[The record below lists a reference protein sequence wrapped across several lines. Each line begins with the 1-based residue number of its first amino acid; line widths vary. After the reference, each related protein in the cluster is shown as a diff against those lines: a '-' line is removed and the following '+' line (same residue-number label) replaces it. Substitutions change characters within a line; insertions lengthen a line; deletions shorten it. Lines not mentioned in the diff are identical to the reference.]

1 MYLNQKKL
9 NDYEKV
15 IVIDNS
21 IRINDIL
28 LKLKLINKKTLLI
41 VIWDK
46 KLLNLLF
53 EKNLNK
59 NIDIELFSWNLFQDK
74 YHLRW
79 QSHEI
84 AYNNLEKDFTNLTKQ
99 NETIYNFME
108 NLYKTSDVCYAL
120 KKNLLIETQQK
131 IEKEKI
137 IENLKILIPN
147 IEVIINKKSFNRFLS
162 YEIIN
167 HIYLSVK
174 NIFIFFFYGIYAILK
189 MNLKRR
195 KKNFNKIAI
204 RLYGDGYKISTS
216 HNSLDWIND
225 NIKIKNSD
233 INIIIENLINKND
246 ILEIKKK
253 NYKYFFCIK
262 KRPIQFLDVSLII
275 FILFKIYPR
284 ILYNALNFITA
295 PLTIKKTINSA
306 IINKIIWT
314 NFINFNEPKI
324 FISYHNYQ
332 SDHIFRNIILKKIN
346 CKSITFKHTQ
356 GENIYDTRGKYN
368 NVIQGYNFHHQEYL
382 WGKSSL
388 EMSKKDHNKSIN
400 LRIIPPIWSSKEI
413 RNFSRD
419 NLGINIQEEN
429 CISVFTSGLNLEPK
443 KNIIQQKNIHNVNS
457 IYDHVNFLKFF
468 IKFLKI
474 YTDKTI
480 LFKPKYK
487 IKYAIT
493 NPLMR
498 NAIDELVSSGR
509 FFLYDDISRAST
521 VYENS
526 KIVISMPFTSVV
538 IEALCAGKKSFF
550 LDING
555 RFKYSYYRKFPDLIA
570 NSEEESFRLFKKWN
584 NMKKSDLKIYK
595 NILEEEFDTNRI
607 EDATVLVR
615 EEIIKQIKFF

>member
-1 MYLNQKKL
+1 MYLSQKKL

-28 LKLKLINKKTLLI
+28 LKIKIINEKTLLL
-41 VIWDK
+41 VIWDR
-46 KLLNLLF
+46 KLLNFLF
-53 EKNLNK
+53 EKNINK
-59 NIDIELFSWNLFQDK
+59 NVEIELFSWNLFQDK

-84 AYNNLEKDFTNLTKQ
+84 AYNNLEKDFTNLIKQ

-120 KKNLLIETQQK
+120 KKNILIETQQR

-137 IENLKILIPN
+137 IENLRILIPN
-147 IEVIINKKSFNRFLS
+147 IEIFINKKSINSFS
-162 YEIIN
+162 SHGIIN
-167 HIYLSVK
+167 NIYFSFK
-174 NIFIFFFYGIYAILK
+174 NIFIFLFYGIYAILK
-189 MNLKRR
+189 INLRKR

-204 RLYGDGYKISTS
+204 RLYGDGYKISKS

-225 NIKIKNSD
+225 NNKIKNND
-233 INIIIENLINKND
+233 INIVIENLIDKND
-246 ILEIKKK
+246 IREIKKK
-253 NYKYFFCIK
+253 KYNYYFCL
-262 KRPIQFLDVSLII
+262 KRKPIQFLDLSLIS
-275 FILFKIYPR
+275 FILFKIYPG
-284 ILYNALNFITA
+284 ILYNFFNFIAA
-295 PLTIKKTINSA
+295 PLSIKKTINSA
-306 IINKIIWT
+306 IINKIVWT

-332 SDHIFRNIILKKIN
+332 NDHIFRNIILKKIN

-368 NVIQGYNFHHQEYL
+368 NVIQGYNFHYQEYL

-413 RNFSRD
+413 RSFSRD
-419 NLGINIQEEN
+419 NLGIKTQEEN
-429 CISVFTSGLNLEPK
+429 CISVFTSGLNLGQ
-443 KNIIQQKNIHNVNS
+443 NNSIIGQKNIHNVNS

-474 YTDKTI
+474 YTDKII

-487 IKYAIT
+487 IKYAMT
-493 NPLMR
+493 NPLMSKS
-498 NAIDELVSSGR
+498 IDELLSSGR
-509 FFLYDDISRAST
+509 FFIYDDISRAST
-521 VYENS
+521 IYENS

-555 RFKYSYYRKFPDLIA
+555 RFKHSYYKKFPDLIA
-570 NSEEESFRLFKKWN
+570 NSEKESFKLYNKWN
-584 NMKKSDLKIYK
+584 NMNSADFEVYK
-595 NILEEEFDTNRI
+595 NILEEEFNTSKL

-615 EEIIKQIKFF
+615 EEIIKIN